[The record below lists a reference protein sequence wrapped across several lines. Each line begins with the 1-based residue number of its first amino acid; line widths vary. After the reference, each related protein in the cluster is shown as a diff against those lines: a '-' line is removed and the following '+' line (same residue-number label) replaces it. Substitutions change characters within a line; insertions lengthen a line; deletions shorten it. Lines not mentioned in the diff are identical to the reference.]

1 VDEIYSHSRLSSF
14 ESCPRKFQYRY
25 IYKIPATLESI
36 EAFVGKRVHEVLE
49 RLYEAVDR
57 GHVPTLP
64 QVIARYEALFDEH
77 YDAERITIV
86 RTENPVGFYRNIGV
100 QSLSNYYQ
108 SHYPFDADET
118 MGLEEHV
125 QFELGQLDS
134 GRVRIR
140 GYIDRI
146 AQARDGTI
154 EIHDYKT
161 SARVPKQSDLD
172 TDRQLA
178 LYQVGLGERFGEDQ
192 PMRLVWHFVRRNQT
206 RTSSRTAEQ
215 LAELKENT
223 LGLVDKIRRAT
234 VFDPRVT
241 ALCGWCEFKTRCP
254 ASPTRDAS
262 LLTYEEERERDEA
275 ERAAMPRT
283 AAAGA
288 ESDSDQLALPLNAP
302 TSAGGG

>member
-1 VDEIYSHSRLSSF
+1 MGEIYSHSRLSSF

-25 IYKIPATLESI
+25 IFKIPATLESI

-49 RLYEAVDR
+49 RLYVAVDR

-64 QVIARYEALFDEH
+64 QVIARYEALFDEN
-77 YDAERITIV
+77 YDADRVTIV

-125 QFELGQLDS
+125 QFELGQLES

-178 LYQVGLGERFGEDQ
+178 LYQIGLRERFGEKQ

-206 RTSSRTAEQ
+206 RSSSRSPEQ
-215 LAELKENT
+215 LAELRENT
-223 LGLVDKIRRAT
+223 LGLVDKIRHAT
-234 VFDPRVT
+234 IFEPRVS

-254 ASPTRDAS
+254 ASPTRDES
-262 LLTYEEERERDEA
+262 LLTYEEERER
-275 ERAAMPRT
+275 AASTRT
-283 AAAGA
+283 AIPRETASGTTP
-288 ESDSDQLALPLNAP
+288 DSDQLPLPLN
-302 TSAGGG
+302 TSTPVGRG